1 MRINS
6 YIVRATVV
14 GAFGGLLFG
23 FDTAVISGT
32 TEALTSVYHLTPFL
46 LGVTVFSALVGTVIA
61 SLLAGFPAQRY
72 GRRYT
77 LRIMAL
83 LYIISALGCAF
94 AWSWPALIVFRFIGG
109 LAIGGSSVIGPM
121 YIAEI
126 SPPDWR
132 GRLVGFFQVNVVVGI
147 LLAYMSNAIIG
158 SLHLGATQW
167 RWQLGVSGLPALLF
181 LVTLYFIPRS
191 PRWLVM
197 TSHSGEALEVLRLT
211 GIPEPKQELNEI
223 EASVHLER
231 ASSTETLFSRKY
243 RKPVILALT
252 VGMFC
257 QLSGINAVLYYLN
270 DIFALAGA
278 SGMSANLQ
286 AVAVGAMNL
295 VATLVAMSVIDFF
308 GRKKLLLVGTAG
320 LAFCLAG
327 ITAIFMTRQHMNWL
341 IWFLMVYIALFAIS
355 QGAVVWVYISE
366 VFPNR
371 VRAKGQGLGSAAHW
385 FTNAAI
391 SLVFPVMASSSGAYP
406 FLFFCVMMV
415 LDFFLVLF
423 YYPETSSISLEH
435 MQEHLGVDELRRS

>member
-1 MRINS
+1 MSLNPHIAKS
-6 YIVRATVV
+6 TIV

-32 TEALTSVYHLTPFL
+32 TEALTANYHLSPFL

-72 GRRYT
+72 GRRDT
-77 LRIMAL
+77 LRVMAL
-83 LYIISALGCAF
+83 LYIISAVGCAL
-94 AWSWPALIVFRFIGG
+94 AWNWSALIAFRFIGG

-126 SPPDWR
+126 APPDWR

-147 LLAYMSNAIIG
+147 LLAYMSNAAIG
-158 SLHLGATQW
+158 ALHLGADQW

-181 LVTLYFIPRS
+181 LITLYFIPRS

-197 TSHSGEALEVLRLT
+197 KKNLGEALEVLKLT
-211 GIPEPKQELNEI
+211 GLEHPKQELDEI
-223 EASVHLER
+223 VASVHLEL
-231 ASSTETLFSRKY
+231 ASSSDPLFSRQY

-252 VGMFC
+252 VGLFC

-278 SGMSANLQ
+278 TSMSGNLQ
-286 AVAVGAMNL
+286 AIAVGATNL
-295 VATLVAMSVIDFF
+295 VATLVAMSVIDKI
-308 GRKKLLLVGTAG
+308 GRKKLLLTGTVG
-320 LAFCLAG
+320 LAFCLAA
-327 ITAIFMTRQHMNWL
+327 ITAIFFTHQHMGWL
-341 IWFLMVYIALFAIS
+341 LWLLMIYIALFAIS

-371 VRAKGQGLGSAAHW
+371 VRAKGQSLGSAAHW
-385 FTNAAI
+385 LTNAAI
-391 SLVFPVMASSSGAYP
+391 SLVFPVMAKSSGAYP
-406 FLFFCVMMV
+406 FLFFCIMMV
-415 LDFFLVLF
+415 VDFFLVWF
-423 YYPETSSISLEH
+423 YYPETSSISLEQMH
-435 MQEHLGVDELRRS
+435 HHLAVDSVEKL

>member
-1 MRINS
+1 MSINS
-6 YIVRATVV
+6 YIVKATIV

-32 TEALTSVYHLTPFL
+32 TDALTSVYHLSPFL

-61 SLLAGFPAQRY
+61 SLLAGFPAQRF

-94 AWSWPALIVFRFIGG
+94 AWSWTALIVFRFIGG

-126 SPPDWR
+126 APPDWR
-132 GRLVGFFQVNVVVGI
+132 GRLVGFFQVNVVIGI

-158 SLHLGATQW
+158 SLHLGALQW
-167 RWQLGVSGLPALLF
+167 RWQLGVSGIPALLF
-181 LVTLYFIPRS
+181 LITLYFIPRS

-197 TSHSGEALEVLRLT
+197 TSHSDEALQVLRLT
-211 GIPEPKQELNEI
+211 GIGDPKQEFNEI
-223 EASVHLER
+223 AASVHMER
-231 ASSTETLFSRKY
+231 ASSAEALFSRKY

-278 SGMSANLQ
+278 SSMSANLQ
-286 AVAVGAMNL
+286 AVAVGATNL
-295 VATLVAMSVIDFF
+295 VATLFAMSVIDRF
-308 GRKKLLLVGTAG
+308 GRRKLLLVGTAG

-327 ITAIFMTRQHMNWL
+327 ITAIFLTHQHMGWL
-341 IWFLMVYIALFAIS
+341 IWFLMIYIGLFAIS

-371 VRAKGQGLGSAAHW
+371 VRAKGQSLGSASHW
-385 FTNAAI
+385 VTNAAI
-391 SLVFPVMASSSGAYP
+391 SLVFPVMAKSSGAYP
-406 FLFFCVMMV
+406 FLFFCIMMV

-435 MQEHLGVDELRRS
+435 MQQHLEVDEVKG

>member
-1 MRINS
+1 MSINA
-6 YIVRATVV
+6 YIVKATVV
-14 GAFGGLLFG
+14 GALGGLLFG

-83 LYIISALGCAF
+83 LYIVSALGCAF
-94 AWSWPALIVFRFIGG
+94 AWSWSALIVFRFIGG

-126 SPPDWR
+126 APPDWR

-147 LLAYMSNAIIG
+147 LIAYMSNALIG
-158 SLHLGATQW
+158 FLHLGAHQW
-167 RWQLGVSGLPALLF
+167 RWQLGVSGIPALLF
-181 LVTLYFIPRS
+181 LMTLYFIPRS

-197 TSHSGEALEVLRLT
+197 SSHSDEALEVLRLT
-211 GIPEPKQELNEI
+211 GVSDPKQELDEI
-223 EASVHLER
+223 AASVHLER
-231 ASSTETLFSRKY
+231 ASSADSLFSRRY

-270 DIFALAGA
+270 EIFALAGA

-286 AVAVGAMNL
+286 AVAVGATNL
-295 VATLVAMSVIDFF
+295 VATLVAMSVIDYF
-308 GRKKLLLVGTAG
+308 GRKKLLLVGTVG
-320 LAFCLAG
+320 LAFCLAA
-327 ITAIFMTRQHMNWL
+327 ITAIFFTHQHMNWL
-341 IWFLMVYIALFAIS
+341 IWFLMIYIALFAIS
-355 QGAVVWVYISE
+355 QGAVVWVYVSE

-371 VRAKGQGLGSAAHW
+371 VRAKGQSLGSAAHW
-385 FTNAAI
+385 MTNAII
-391 SLVFPVMASSSGAYP
+391 SLVFPVMATSSGAYP
-406 FLFFCVMMV
+406 FLFFCIMMV

-435 MQEHLGVDELRRS
+435 MQEHLG

>member
-1 MRINS
+1 MSINS
-6 YIVRATVV
+6 YIVKATVV
-14 GAFGGLLFG
+14 GALGGLLFG

-32 TEALTSVYHLTPFL
+32 TEALTSVYHLSPFL

-94 AWSWPALIVFRFIGG
+94 AWSWSALIVFRFIGG

-126 SPPDWR
+126 APPDWR

-147 LLAYMSNAIIG
+147 LLAYMSNALIG
-158 SLHLGATQW
+158 VLHLGALQW
-167 RWQLGVSGLPALLF
+167 RWQLGVSGIPALLF
-181 LVTLYFIPRS
+181 LITLYFIPRS

-197 TSHSGEALEVLRLT
+197 SSHSDEALGVIRLT
-211 GIPEPKQELNEI
+211 GIVNPQQELDEI
-223 EASVHLER
+223 AASVHLER
-231 ASSTETLFSRKY
+231 ASSSDPLFSRMY

-278 SGMSANLQ
+278 SGMSASLQ
-286 AVAVGAMNL
+286 AVAVGATNL
-295 VATLVAMSVIDFF
+295 VATLVAMSVIDYF

-320 LAFCLAG
+320 LAFCLA
-327 ITAIFMTRQHMNWL
+327 AIATIFFTHQHMNWL
-341 IWFLMVYIALFAIS
+341 IWFLMIYIALFAIS

-371 VRAKGQGLGSAAHW
+371 VRAKGQSLGSASHW
-385 FTNAAI
+385 VTNAII
-391 SLVFPVMASSSGAYP
+391 SLVFPVMATSSGAYP
-406 FLFFCVMMV
+406 FLFFGIMMV

-435 MQEHLGVDELRRS
+435 MQQHLGLDELKGS